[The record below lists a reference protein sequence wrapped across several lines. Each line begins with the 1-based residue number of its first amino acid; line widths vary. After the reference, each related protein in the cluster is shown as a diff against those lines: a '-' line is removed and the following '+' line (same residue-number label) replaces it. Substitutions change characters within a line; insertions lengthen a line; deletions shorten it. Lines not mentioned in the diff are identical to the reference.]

1 MELGRFN
8 SSAVHISSMETSR
21 EGKTASTTVTMVA
34 MAFEKFKDLVE
45 KY

>member
-1 MELGRFN
+1 MELGRFS

-21 EGKTASTTVTMVA
+21 EGKTASTIAMVA